1 MDPMALEVASED
13 DAVLL
18 LGEKWCAVLFI
29 LLFFTCF
36 LGHCARSIEF
46 PKTFLLGAAAF
57 GVGER

>member
-13 DAVLL
+13 DDVLL

-36 LGHCARSIEF
+36 FRPLCQIHRV
-46 PKTFLLGAAAF
+46 P
-57 GVGER
+57 